1 MTSKLRKKVKMKRR
15 ERQQQQ
21 SITKIKTLN

>member
-21 SITKIKTLN
+21 LITKIKTLN